1 MMLLRSGGMAAA
13 ILLVGTA
20 GLAMAQSEPPPAM
33 MNPQAQSPAAGQSA
47 PAIGPPEAK
56 TNGSSETPTAG
67 QSKPPAAAG
76 SHNSTTGA
84 ASTDVP
90 MPSVVTHIMSGND
103 AAKFNATAAADDAKP
118 TLAHALALTDEQRR
132 LIASS
137 VTGNAEGAAPEFKP
151 EVAALMPKSAKV
163 QDLSADITGKIP
175 WLAPYKV
182 ALVGNEILLVD
193 PGNSFV
199 VVNILN
205 R

>member
-13 ILLVGTA
+13 ILLVGAA

-33 MNPQAQSPAAGQSA
+33 MNQQAQSPAAGQ
-47 PAIGPPEAK
+47 
-56 TNGSSETPTAG
+56 
-67 QSKPPAAAG
+67 
-76 SHNSTTGA
+76 HNSTTGA

-90 MPSVVTHIMSGND
+90 MPPTVTHIMTGND
-103 AAKFNATAAADDAKP
+103 AAKFNATAAADDARP

-137 VTGNAEGAAPEFKP
+137 VTGNAEGAAPDFKP

-163 QDLSADITGKIP
+163 QDLPADVTGKIP